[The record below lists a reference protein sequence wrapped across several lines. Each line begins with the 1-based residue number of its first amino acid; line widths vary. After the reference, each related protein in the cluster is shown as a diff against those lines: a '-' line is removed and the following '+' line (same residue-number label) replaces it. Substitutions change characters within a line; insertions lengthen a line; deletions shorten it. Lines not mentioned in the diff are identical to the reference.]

1 MQSLLLTARLQKESK
16 NRDGRIMAKNSEV
29 RCSFCNK
36 TQDQVRKLIAGP
48 AGVYICDECVDICA
62 DIIEE
67 EYDEEEELFDSE
79 AINLLKPVEIKEHL
93 DEYVIVQ
100 EEAKKVLASWEHA
113 RQCISGFHAGITGQ
127 LAIGYKHV
135 YGVET
140 WMNTLSAFQ
149 TRYPQIALDIQSF
162 SGFDE
167 IHDSLLSGKIDIAMT
182 LSLDEFVSPAFRM
195 LTLESAP
202 LYASMSVTNPL
213 IEKHTLLCGDLAAET
228 LIFPHTNNHLSIA
241 KILRG
246 FFRSRGLNPKVAY
259 SAKNMDEAI
268 MRVRLNNYINIVPKC
283 YFPHDTDN
291 FYGIRS
297 IEIEDTANL
306 FRLLILAR
314 KDNQNPAIN
323 LFFSLCQESIS
334 SSEK

>member
-1 MQSLLLTARLQKESK
+1 MNIELLEEYVALAKHLNFSETSARLNLSQPTLSRHISQLESDLQVQLFE
-16 NRDGRIMAKNSEV
+16 RDKQS
-29 RCSFCNK
+29 
-36 TQDQVRKLIAGP
+36 
-48 AGVYICDECVDICA
+48 
-62 DIIEE
+62 
-67 EYDEEEELFDSE
+67 
-79 AINLLKPVEIKEHL
+79 
-93 DEYVIVQ
+93 VQ
-100 EEAKKVLASWEHA
+100 LTNIGKAFLPEAKKVLASWEHA